1 MCQAF
6 GQRSIRAITK
16 LTYQNMVGYLIWH
29 TPSLVTS
36 HQFNSE
42 EATGVV

>member
-16 LTYQNMVGYLIWH
+16 LTYQKNNF
-29 TPSLVTS
+29 SLAS
-36 HQFNSE
+36 FG
-42 EATGVV
+42 EASMDKKCSNFF